1 MLSFVTVLATLMQ
14 RTTTRTTS
22 SADSGA
28 VLAAL
33 GVMFV
38 FFVVFWLFYGWCLSK
53 IFAKAGITPWWGF
66 VPFAQ
71 QYGMWKMSGRDTI
84 WLILMFVPYANII
97 AVIAIWMDIAKSFG
111 KSSGFAIGLVFLS
124 PIFLPIL
131 AFGKSPYLGPVH
143 QSAVAQQP
151 YGQQA
156 YGQHAYGQQAYSEPA
171 YGQAPSGQ
179 PGYGQPA
186 YGQQPEYGQAPAYG
200 QQPYPTEQ
208 GQQPYPQQSQQPPYP
223 GGPT

>member
-28 VLAAL
+28 VLAVL
-33 GVMFV
+33 GVTFV

-53 IFAKAGITPWWGF
+53 IFKKAGITPWWGF

-71 QYGMWKMSGRDTI
+71 QYGMWKMTGRDTL
-84 WLILMFVPYANII
+84 WLILLFVPYANIV

-111 KSSGFAIGLVFLS
+111 KSSGYALGMVFLT
-124 PIFLPIL
+124 PIFLPML
-131 AFGKSPYLGPVH
+131 AFGKSSYLGPVH
-143 QSAVAQQP
+143 QSAVGQQP
-151 YGQQA
+151 YGQPA
-156 YGQHAYGQQAYSEPA
+156 YGQPAYGQPA
-171 YGQAPSGQ
+171 YGQAPYGQ

-186 YGQQPEYGQAPAYG
+186 YGQPEYGQAPAYG
-200 QQPYPTEQ
+200 QAPYPADQ
-208 GQQPYPQQSQQPPYP
+208 GQPPYPQQPQQPPYP
-223 GGPT
+223 QGPTQ